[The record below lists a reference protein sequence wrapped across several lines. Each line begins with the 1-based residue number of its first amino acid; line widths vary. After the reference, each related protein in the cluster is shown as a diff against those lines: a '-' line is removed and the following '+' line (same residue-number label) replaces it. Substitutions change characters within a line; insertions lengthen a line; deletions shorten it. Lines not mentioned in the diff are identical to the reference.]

1 LFLAFALFFSS
12 FSLAQFKPYTSNPNE
27 QVTAASP
34 VKRVYLKVNPFTVL
48 AGPIINTSEYR
59 LGVEMVGGNRFS
71 YELHGSYLSKWVL
84 LYADFWNDTI
94 QNLVR
99 QINFPGFRIQG
110 AVRYYFIKLATDK
123 DLSSYY
129 QPSGMYLSLHGSYAA
144 ANLRII
150 GQPLPTQ
157 DWSNLQL
164 MMRLG
169 IQILNEDRA
178 GLDLFTGIGYKENR
192 AFNTDTRGR
201 TTALNLQEV
210 IGDGLGDYIAS
221 PFKFALGFSFTFG
234 LF

>member
-1 LFLAFALFFSS
+1 MKPA
-12 FSLAQFKPYTSNPNE
+12 SLKSIEQNKPI
-27 QVTAASP
+27 SP
-34 VKRVYLKVNPFTVL
+34 LKQVYLKVNPFTFL

-59 LGVEMVGGNRFS
+59 LGFEMVGGNRFS
-71 YELHGSYLSKWVL
+71 YEIHGSYLSKWVL

-99 QINFPGFRIQG
+99 QINFPGYRLQG
-110 AVRYYFIKLATDK
+110 AVRYYFLKIASED
-123 DLSSYY
+123 DLNSYY

-150 GQPLPTQ
+150 GQPLPRQ

-169 IQILNEDRA
+169 LQMLNQDRV
-178 GLDLFTGIGYKENR
+178 GLDLFTGFGYKENR
-192 AFNTDTRGR
+192 AFNTDIRGR
-201 TTALNLQEV
+201 TTQLNLKEE